1 MAESP
6 FVNSCGVG
14 SAMEEGMSAKM
25 NPVTRMVAKCQV
37 EDSIFLSLDLFLMC
51 L

>member
-6 FVNSCGVG
+6 VTNSGGVG
-14 SAMEEGMSAKM
+14 SPMEEGMSAKM

-37 EDSIFLSLDLFLMC
+37 EDIPFLSLDLFLTH